1 MLLEIYIFFQLVA
14 ILLFA
19 FSFFSK
25 QEILW
30 AITLVITGV
39 MMATSYNVEI
49 IAYEYNTTISAY
61 QTVIITQYYP
71 YLMGLNMI
79 FFILAMLLG
88 IFDLFDKYG
97 RKFSE
102 GINDPSTPK

>member
-1 MLLEIYIFFQLVA
+1 MLLEIYIFFQILA

-19 FSFFSK
+19 LSFFSK

-39 MMATSYNVEI
+39 MMATSYHVEV
-49 IAYEYNTTISAY
+49 IAYEYNTTLTAY
-61 QTVIITQYYP
+61 QPMIITQYYP
-71 YLMGLNMI
+71 YLMGINMM
-79 FFILAMLLG
+79 FFILAMLFG

-97 RKFSE
+97 RKFTE
-102 GINDPSTPK
+102 GVKDPSTPR